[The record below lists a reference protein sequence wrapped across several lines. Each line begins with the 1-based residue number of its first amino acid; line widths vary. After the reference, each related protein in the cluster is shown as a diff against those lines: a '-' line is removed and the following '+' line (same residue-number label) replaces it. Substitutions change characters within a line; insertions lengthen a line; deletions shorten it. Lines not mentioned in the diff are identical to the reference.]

1 MFWYMEEGSSPKIAD
16 QSLGSDG
23 ASPFTNTSTTSEDSG
38 CGELSSGL
46 RRLPRAVSKHPST
59 RLIERTGYSIVQ
71 FNGQKRYGPPPD
83 WEGEAPSRG
92 CEVFVGKI
100 PRDCFEEELVPVFEK
115 MGKIYELRLMME
127 YPWLNEG
134 YAFVVYGEVASAKES
149 VRQLNNYEI
158 RKGRKLVVS
167 MRVDNCRLYVGRIPK
182 YVTKEDVRQ
191 EVQKV
196 TEGVVD
202 VLVYPSQAD
211 KTKNR
216 GYAFVEYDSHRAAAM
231 ARRKLMNRQ
240 VFLWGRQLAVD
251 WAELELEV
259 DEEIMA
265 QVKALHIRNLMFG
278 TTEDIIEVVF
288 SMHGPVD
295 RVKKIRDYAFVHFH
309 SKEDAHEAM
318 KQLNGSLLDGAEIE
332 VTLAKPVNKYM
343 YPRNPKF
350 NHVATLPTV
359 GFNPL
364 DTYGTMIPAIY
375 PRSYPMRNSM
385 GMCTMLS
392 GNRGF
397 LPIQMV
403 KPNQRQVM
411 PTPFYFF
418 AKQSE
423 EPLLGMVRCQH
434 SLLLVS
440 MVPLLPLLGAGY
452 WCDASTP
459 SSSWF
464 LWTNCCPH
472 SSSGPPNIAQESR
485 SVLGGGVH
493 CSKVPSSFPAIAGQP
508 LPLTDSHAPPSAA
521 FSAHVAPPKPLYSVK
536 INF

>member
-1 MFWYMEEGSSPKIAD
+1 
-16 QSLGSDG
+16 
-23 ASPFTNTSTTSEDSG
+23 
-38 CGELSSGL
+38 
-46 RRLPRAVSKHPST
+46 
-59 RLIERTGYSIVQ
+59 
-71 FNGQKRYGPPPD
+71 
-83 WEGEAPSRG
+83 
-92 CEVFVGKI
+92 
-100 PRDCFEEELVPVFEK
+100 
-115 MGKIYELRLMME
+115 
-127 YPWLNEG
+127 
-134 YAFVVYGEVASAKES
+134 
-149 VRQLNNYEI
+149 
-158 RKGRKLVVS
+158 
-167 MRVDNCRLYVGRIPK
+167 
-182 YVTKEDVRQ
+182 
-191 EVQKV
+191 
-196 TEGVVD
+196 
-202 VLVYPSQAD
+202 
-211 KTKNR
+211 
-216 GYAFVEYDSHRAAAM
+216 
-231 ARRKLMNRQ
+231 
-240 VFLWGRQLAVD
+240 
-251 WAELELEV
+251 
-259 DEEIMA
+259 MA

-332 VTLAKPVNKYM
+332 VTLAKPVNKYT
-343 YPRNPKF
+343 YPCNPKF

-403 KPNQRQVM
+403 EPNQRQVM
-411 PTPFYFF
+411 PTPFFFF

-434 SLLLVS
+434 SLLLLVS
-440 MVPLLPLLGAGY
+440 MDQLLPLPGAGY
-452 WCDASTP
+452 GAMPALPPPPGFYGPTAASARCWVWCDASTP